1 MRFLS
6 YIQLR
11 AGRFTVLFLFI
22 FPFLI
27 GEAIGILSGILA
39 AKLYLVSALLL
50 YACKIP
56 LIVIALAI
64 LHSGKEK
71 LLSFV
76 WFELCY
82 GWIIR
87 QLDKLHNSTL
97 YRQTVHR
104 IRQIRERLT
113 RRSGQTRVRILR
125 YYELLQ
131 KRFIKKH

>member
-1 MRFLS
+1 M
-6 YIQLR
+6 
-11 AGRFTVLFLFI
+11 FLFI
-22 FPFLI
+22 IPFLI
-27 GEAIGILSGILA
+27 GEVIGILSGILA

-76 WFELCY
+76 WFAVCY

-87 QLDKLHNSTL
+87 QLDKLHNTTL
-97 YRQTVHR
+97 YRQTLHR
-104 IRQIRERLT
+104 ISQIRERLT
-113 RRSGQTRVRILR
+113 RRSGQTRIRILR
-125 YYELLQ
+125 YYEILQ
-131 KRFIKKH
+131 KKVK